1 MNIPVGISDFKKIRE
16 DDYYYVDKSGLIAEI
31 LKGNSAEVTLITRP
45 RRFGKTLG
53 MSMLSY
59 FFDIREKSSELF
71 QGLEISKNQQLCE
84 KWMNQWPTIFFTLK
98 DVDGIDFDSAYDQL
112 LFQISDLYQK
122 YTYLL
127 PCEDIDEDDKKRF
140 RQLKA
145 GEAPKALL
153 IRSLSLLM
161 RMMKI
166 YYQKSVILI
175 MDEYDVPLAK
185 ASSNGYYARMLEIIK
200 GMMSTALKDN
210 VSLKFAVITG
220 CLKIAKESIFTGT
233 NNFVSDTIADSRFNE
248 YFGFTQ
254 EEMNR
259 ILKDAD
265 AKEHA
270 ERIQAWYDGYHFGAV
285 DVYCPWDVMNYLRDL
300 QWNPQAKPASYWK
313 NTSDNSIIRSFI
325 DFAGNSITEKLETLL
340 SGGYIIQSIDENLT
354 YDYLHSSESNLWS
367 ILYMTGYLTQASLP
381 ESEQALGTE
390 EKALMIPNAEIK
402 EIFEINCRKK
412 L

>member
-98 DVDGIDFDSAYDQL
+98 DVDGIDLDSAYDQL

-233 NNFVSDTIADSRFNE
+233 TPV
-248 YFGFTQ
+248 
-254 EEMNR
+254 
-259 ILKDAD
+259 
-265 AKEHA
+265 
-270 ERIQAWYDGYHFGAV
+270 
-285 DVYCPWDVMNYLRDL
+285 
-300 QWNPQAKPASYWK
+300 
-313 NTSDNSIIRSFI
+313 IIRSFV
-325 DFAGNSITEKLETLL
+325 SLLTLQGTAL
-340 SGGYIIQSIDENLT
+340 RKNWRLCFPGD
-354 YDYLHSSESNLWS
+354 
-367 ILYMTGYLTQASLP
+367 ILFRV
-381 ESEQALGTE
+381 
-390 EKALMIPNAEIK
+390 LMKI
-402 EIFEINCRKK
+402 
-412 L
+412 